1 MSGYYVGQYVPVR
14 GPLAGMAE
22 RFAEVLWDRGYST
35 RTVDCHMRMLR
46 DLSAWLDDRE
56 IALSAVDNQVVET
69 YVSQR
74 RSRTRTLRS
83 SRGMATLL
91 GVLRDEGLVPSPS
104 PKVVAEG
111 SPTWILTEFEE
122 YLRQVRGL
130 SDATVASYCSQ
141 VRPLVWSVA
150 EGTWASLTTERV
162 RAFIDERAAAQPPR
176 SVQVRINAL
185 RALLRWLWSERLIS
199 GPLHEQVL
207 SMYAPGGPPLPRG
220 LSTSEVT
227 ALYASLS
234 SAPAA
239 RLRDTAL
246 VVLMLRLGL
255 RAGEAASLRLEDLHW
270 RAGTVTVAGKRGRI
284 DEVPLPVDVGKAIVA
299 YLRGGRPVGTGHRQV
314 FLSIDA
320 PHVPIKPTAVTT
332 LVGHA
337 MRKAGIA
344 GPGAAH
350 RLRHTAA
357 MGVIAAGGGL
367 VEAGQLLR
375 HSSVSASAIYARADI
390 AGLAILARPWPG
402 GRR

>member
-1 MSGYYVGQYVPVR
+1 MSSYYVGQHVIVR
-14 GPLAGMAE
+14 GPLAQMAE
-22 RFAEVLWDRGYST
+22 RFAEVLWDRGYAT
-35 RTVDCHMRMLR
+35 RTVESQMRMLR
-46 DLSAWLDDRE
+46 DLSGWLDDRE
-56 IALSAVDNQVVET
+56 IALSAVDDRVVET
-69 YVSQR
+69 YVSHR
-74 RSRTRTLRS
+74 RARTRTLRS
-83 SRGMATLL
+83 SRGTATLL
-91 GVLRDEGLVPSPS
+91 GVLRDEGLVPPPS

-111 SPTWILTEFEE
+111 SPAWILSEFEE

-130 SDATVASYCSQ
+130 SDETVASYCSQ

-162 RAFIDERAAAQPPR
+162 RAFIDEQAAGRPAR

-185 RALLRWLWSERLIS
+185 RALLRWLWSERLIPA
-199 GPLHEQVL
+199 PLHEQVL
-207 SMYAPGGPPLPRG
+207 SMYAPSGPPLPRG

-246 VVLMLRLGL
+246 VALMLRLAL
-255 RAGEAASLRLEDLHW
+255 RAGEATSLTLEDLHW
-270 RAGTVTVAGKRGRI
+270 RTGTVTIAGKRGRI
-284 DEVPLPVDVGKAIVA
+284 DEVPLPVDVGKALVA
-299 YLRGGRPVGTGHRQV
+299 YLREGRPVGTGHRQV

-320 PHVPIKPTAVTT
+320 PHAPIKPTAVTT
-332 LVGHA
+332 LVRHA
-337 MRKAGIA
+337 IRKAGIG

-350 RLRHTAA
+350 RLRHSAA

-375 HSSVSASAIYARADI
+375 HSSVSATAIYARADI
-390 AGLAILARPWPG
+390 PGLAVLARPWPG
-402 GRR
+402 ENR

>member
-1 MSGYYVGQYVPVR
+1 MSDHYVGQYVPVR
-14 GPLAGMAE
+14 GPLAGMVE
-22 RFAEVLWDRGYST
+22 RFATVLWDRGYST
-35 RTVDCHMRMLR
+35 RTVDSHMRMLR
-46 DLSAWLDDRE
+46 DLSGWLEDRA
-56 IALSAVDNQVVET
+56 IALSAVDDDVVET

-74 RSRTRTLRS
+74 RARTRTLRS
-83 SRGMATLL
+83 SRGMAALL
-91 GVLRDEGLVPSPS
+91 GVLRDEGVVPAPS
-104 PKVVAEG
+104 PKAVVEG

-130 SDATVASYCSQ
+130 SDATVASYYFQ

-162 RAFIDERAAAQPPR
+162 KAFIDERAAVQRPR
-176 SVQVRINAL
+176 SVQVRINAV
-185 RALLRWLWSERLIS
+185 RALLRWLWSERVIS
-199 GPLHEQVL
+199 APLHEQVL

-220 LSTSEVT
+220 LSATEVT

-234 SAPAA
+234 ADLGA

-246 VVLMLRLGL
+246 VALMLRLGL
-255 RAGEAASLRLEDLHW
+255 RAGEAASLTLDDLHW

-284 DEVPLPVDVGKAIVA
+284 DEVPLPVDVGEAVVA
-299 YLRGGRPVGTGHRQV
+299 YLRGGRPAGTGHRQV

-320 PHVPIKPTAVTT
+320 PHVPIKATAVTT
-332 LVGHA
+332 LVGRA
-337 MRKAGIA
+337 MRRAGIA
-344 GPGAAH
+344 GEGAAH

-375 HSSVSASAIYARADI
+375 HSSVSVSAIYARADI
-390 AGLAILARPWPG
+390 TGLAVLARPWPG
-402 GRR
+402 DRR

>member
-1 MSGYYVGQYVPVR
+1 MSDYYVGQHVPVR

-22 RFAEVLWDRGYST
+22 RFAEVLWGRGYST
-35 RTVDCHMRMLR
+35 RTVDSHMRMLR
-46 DLSAWLDDRE
+46 DLSGWLDDRG
-56 IALSAVDNQVVET
+56 IALSAVDDEVIET

-74 RSRTRTLRS
+74 RAQTRTLRS
-83 SRGMATLL
+83 SRGMAALL
-91 GVLRDEGLVPSPS
+91 GVLRDEGVVPTPS
-104 PKVVAEG
+104 PKAVTPG

-141 VRPLVWSVA
+141 VHPLVRSVA

-162 RAFIDERAAAQPPR
+162 RAFIDERAAGRPPR
-176 SVQVRINAL
+176 SVQVRINAV

-199 GPLHEQVL
+199 VPLHEQVF

-220 LSTSEVT
+220 LSASEVT

-234 SAPAA
+234 ADPAA

-246 VVLMLRLGL
+246 VALMLRLGL
-255 RAGEAASLRLEDLHW
+255 RAGEATLLVLEDLHW

-284 DEVPLPVDVGKAIVA
+284 DEVPLPVDVGEALVA
-299 YLRGGRPVGTGHRQV
+299 YLRRGRPVGTGHRHV

-320 PHVPIKPTAVTT
+320 PHVPIRATAVTT
-332 LVGHA
+332 FVGDA
-337 MRKAGIA
+337 MRRAGIA

-375 HSSVSASAIYARADI
+375 HSTVSATGIYARADVS
-390 AGLAILARPWPG
+390 GLAVLARPWPG
-402 GRR
+402 EKR